1 MRQST
6 LLRPRSTDKVQR
18 GALLVPAVALV
29 AALALTACGRRG
41 PEGGNGPGEG
51 APAAGAH
58 QNDAAGGQGGGRSA
72 AAMTVT
78 VEAVRNE
85 PITRSVLATGSIHP
99 WQEVVIGPE
108 VGGYRVSAVLVD
120 VGDSVKKGQVLVR
133 LSSDLLE
140 AEVASRRAAVR
151 SAEADALNANAALK
165 RGETIKASGALSD
178 ADLDRLRAE
187 QVAAQARVESAAS
200 DLHTAE
206 LRLKY
211 TNVTSPDDGVVS
223 SRTVSVGQIAQAGTE
238 MLRLLRQKRVEWRAE
253 VPEAQVA
260 LIKPGQAANLTG
272 ADGTRIEGKVRAVA
286 PTVSVTSRT
295 ALVYVDI
302 HSGNARPGMFARGA
316 IDVGTGDA
324 LLVPAPSVVMQDGY
338 SYVFVLKDGDKVER
352 RRVQAANVRGTDM
365 ELTSG
370 VQPGER
376 IAVKG
381 AGFLKDG
388 DTVAIAKDAEA
399 PTALASS
406 QPSGDSP

>member
-1 MRQST
+1 MRT
-6 LLRPRSTDKVQR
+6 WTPLRPAPVGKVQPAAR
-18 GALLVPAVALV
+18 RAAVLLLAGV
-29 AALALTACGRRG
+29 AAVSLAVSGCGRRG
-41 PEGGNGPGEG
+41 AQGQQ
-51 APAAGAH
+51 PAQAAAAS
-58 QNDAAGGQGGGRSA
+58 QKESDAAT

-78 VEAVRNE
+78 VGAVRSA
-85 PITRSVLATGSIHP
+85 PVVRSVQATGSVQP
-99 WQEVVIGPE
+99 WQEVIIGPE

-120 VGDSVKKGQVLVR
+120 VGDTVKAGQVLVR

-151 SAEADALNANAALK
+151 SAEADALNASAALR
-165 RGETIKASGALSD
+165 RGETIKSSGALSD

-187 QVAAQARVESAAS
+187 QIAAQARVESARS

-211 TNVTSPDDGVVS
+211 TSVTSPDDGVVS
-223 SRTVSVGQIAQAGTE
+223 ARTVSVGQIAQAGTE
-238 MLRLLRQKRVEWRAE
+238 MLRLLRQKRIEWRAE
-253 VPEAQVA
+253 VPEALVG
-260 LIKPGQAANLTG
+260 LVKPGQSVSITS
-272 ADGTRIEGKVRAVA
+272 ADGTKIEGKVRAVA
-286 PTVSVTSRT
+286 PTVSIANRT

-302 HSGNARPGMFARGA
+302 HSGNARPGMFARGS

-338 SYVFVLKDGDKVER
+338 SYVFVLKEGDRVER

-370 VQPGER
+370 VEAGER

-388 DTVAIAKDAEA
+388 DTVTVAKDAA

-406 QPSGDSP
+406 KPPGETP

>member
-18 GALLVPAVALV
+18 GALLVPAVALI

-41 PEGGNGPGEG
+41 PEGGDAAGPG
-51 APAAGAH
+51 APAAGARP
-58 QNDAAGGQGGGRSA
+58 NGAQGGGRAA

-78 VEAVRNE
+78 VETVRNE
-85 PITRSVLATGSIHP
+85 AITRSVLATGSIHP

-120 VGDSVKKGQVLVR
+120 VGDSVRKGQVLVR

-151 SAEADALNANAALK
+151 SAEADALNASAAFK

-211 TNVTSPDDGVVS
+211 TSVTAPDDGVVS

-260 LIKPGQAANLTG
+260 LIKAGQAANLTG

-286 PTVSVTSRT
+286 PTVSVTNRT

-316 IDVGTGDA
+316 IEVGTGDA

-388 DTVAIAKDAEA
+388 DTVAIAKDGEA

-406 QPSGDSP
+406 QPSGDAP